1 MKPHDLTNSLDK
13 GYYYILLYYNIHT
26 YNKMNLQEIVDQVD
40 KIHEQTE
47 DAQDG
52 RAQGGRAQGGR
63 AQDGGAQG
71 GQQSTHLKGEDVFQ
85 TIGKT
90 LGNFHEDSRSHPNR
104 KEVGYN
110 MEIEVR
116 MGLICPKEEV
126 PLQRS
131 TASGLA
137 SGAIVVEEKDPKNK
151 QFKFESGVSPKDY
164 ETIKN
169 DMEKMYGLSGTATK
183 DTVFYITKTDRV
195 VFDETAKKFP
205 YKEVKESLKTVDIRL
220 PSTGYDLR
228 FQTSMEYKPKEEVR
242 GDEHPKKFSQKRTR
256 RRISWESVTDNW
268 NETDWMWKTDLTM
281 VESTDTDANW
291 EVELELKQSVVE
303 KWLDMSDPDEVM
315 TSMISS
321 HLINLLEKI
330 NPSEDE
336 PSGTNPEKVDARTV
350 LHESVV
356 DMVLELHRFPV
367 FKKSE
372 FPGAQPV
379 NMSRKDITR
388 VQDSPATYYVAEK
401 SDGVRYLMVS
411 TNNTCVLV
419 NRVNESF
426 SVYGGS
432 FLHKVLGEGTV
443 LDGELIYDSNTSIF
457 VAFDILQ
464 YTGTDVMSK
473 DFLYRLAVLRKDVM
487 GKYLDLNSNGE
498 HHLRLDMKTF
508 YPRTKIMD
516 LFRHIRVEG
525 RHRMFKNHKTDG
537 VIFQP
542 NLPYKNNTDV
552 NLLKWKWG
560 DLASI
565 DLEVEIVGNVV
576 ELYSIA
582 GGVDNKVKF
591 SNSVHFSK
599 QDKARLV
606 ADVEHFK
613 RVAKSTSAIVE
624 MALDPASGMW
634 VYMRMRTDKDK
645 SNFITVVMSTMVE
658 LAEGVSEE
666 ELKYRM
672 MLGSSS
678 EDDYCKQESVLRKR
692 LVQYSHEK
700 NGKKTKS

>member
-1 MKPHDLTNSLDK
+1 MNIQDLINQTTNTRGVVLE
-13 GYYYILLYYNIHT
+13 
-26 YNKMNLQEIVDQVD
+26 NLQTQG
-40 KIHEQTE
+40 QG
-47 DAQDG
+47 AQ
-52 RAQGGRAQGGR
+52 RAQGGQH
-63 AQDGGAQG
+63 
-71 GQQSTHLKGEDVFQ
+71 GQHGHLLKGEDVFQ

-90 LGNFHEDSRSHPNR
+90 LGNFHEDIRSHPKRN
-104 KEVGYN
+104 EHGYN
-110 MEIEVR
+110 IEIEVR
-116 MGLICPKEEV
+116 MGLICPKQV

-131 TASGLA
+131 TASDSA
-137 SGAIVVEEKDPKNK
+137 SGAIVVEEEDPSKK
-151 QFKFESGVSPKDY
+151 KFKFESGVSPKDY

-183 DTVFYITKTDRV
+183 DTVFYITSTDRV
-195 VFDETAKKFP
+195 VFDDTAKKLP
-205 YKEVKESLKTVDIRL
+205 YKEVKKTLNTVDIRL

-228 FQTSMEYKPKEEVR
+228 FQTSMEYKPKDEVR
-242 GDEHPKKFSQKRTR
+242 GDEHPKKFSEKRTR
-256 RRISWESVTDNW
+256 RRISWESVTDDW

-291 EVELELKQSVVE
+291 EVELELKPSVVE
-303 KWLDMSDPDEVM
+303 KWLSISDADEVMEM

-330 NPSEDE
+330 NPGEDE
-336 PSGTNPEKVDARTV
+336 PSGTNPEKVDAKTD

-356 DMVLELHRFPV
+356 KMVVELHRFPP
-367 FKKSE
+367 KENSSE
-372 FPGAQPV
+372 ASKFPGAQPV

-411 TNNTCVLV
+411 TKNTCVLV

-443 LDGELIYDSNTSIF
+443 LDGELVYDSNTSIF

-464 YTGTDVMSK
+464 YTGTKVMSNN
-473 DFLYRLAVLRKDVM
+473 FLSRLAVLREKVM
-487 GKYLDLNSNGE
+487 AKYLNLNSNGE

-537 VIFQP
+537 IIFQP
-542 NLPYKNNTDV
+542 NLPYRNRTDV

-576 ELYSIA
+576 ELYSDA
-582 GGVDNKVKF
+582 GGGAKVKF

-613 RVAKSTSAIVE
+613 RVAKSTPAIVE